1 MANIN
6 PDAIPLPLSQA
17 AQRHYNRRPGFGI
30 VAIAVALSL
39 LSLLP
44 LGFVIG
50 IAIDTGWST
59 VKALVFRAR
68 VGELLLNTAL
78 LVAFTL
84 PLCAIIGV
92 TLAWLTER
100 TNLPGR
106 RIWSLLAIAPLAV
119 PAFVQSYAWISLVPS
134 MHGLG
139 AGVFISVIAYFPFIY
154 LPACAVLRRLDP
166 GLEDAAASLG
176 SPPTAVFFSGCLA
189 TIKTSG
195 LGGLDTD
202 CAAFIS

>member
-6 PDAIPLPLSQA
+6 IDVIPVPQSKA
-17 AQRHYNRRPGFGI
+17 AQRQSNRRPNSGI
-30 VAIAVALSL
+30 VAIAVMLSL

-50 IAIDTGWST
+50 IAIDTGWPT
-59 VKALVFRAR
+59 VKALVFRPR
-68 VGELLLNTAL
+68 VGELLLNTVL
-78 LVAFTL
+78 LVVFTL

-92 TLAWLTER
+92 SLAWLTER
-100 TNLPGR
+100 TTLPGR

-154 LPACAVLRRLDP
+154 LPTSAVLRRLDP

-176 SPPTAVFFSGCLA
+176 STPTVVFFGWYYRN
-189 TIKTSG
+189 
-195 LGGLDTD
+195 
-202 CAAFIS
+202 